1 MTNLEKSYMLELNT
15 RLDEALLNE
24 IYFHGFSRIPIYK
37 DNKQNVIGLLMAKD
51 LLLLNPK
58 DKILSIKQLSD
69 IFLRDV
75 VAIDADSTL
84 EETMREFK
92 KSKTHLGVVTRVMKE
107 DDKDPYIEIVGIVT
121 FEDLIEEILQE
132 EIEDE

>member
-1 MTNLEKSYMLELNT
+1 MTSLEKAYMLELNT

-37 DNKQNVIGLLMAKD
+37 GTRQNVIGLLMTKD

-69 IFLRDV
+69 IFLREV
-75 VAIDADSTL
+75 VAIDSDSTL

-92 KSKTHLGVVTRVMKE
+92 KSKTHLGVVTQVIK
-107 DDKDPYIEIVGIVT
+107 
-121 FEDLIEEILQE
+121 
-132 EIEDE
+132 